1 MLSHNGPLQRYSMTS
16 STNLDAPPTGA
27 GQQRLVRAG
36 IPWTAIAF
44 LGLTAVISLLWS
56 HSRLMWNDEFLSL
69 WTDNAPSIGQV
80 IQIQR
85 TCPISLDPLFYHALA
100 HADIRLFGS
109 GALAIRLPSLLGYLL
124 MQLCLFLFVRRVA
137 SERAAVFAMAFPAL
151 TTSLYY
157 SVEGRPYGLMLGLF
171 ALTMVSWQSATR
183 RETGRALALIPLA
196 VSLALTLNTH
206 YYGILLL
213 VPLSIAEI
221 FRTARRRRLDLPVVA
236 SIGMGTAG
244 ILFTVPFMKAAALYH
259 SHYYNVVADSP
270 RTIAQVYPELLSSYS
285 RMPTQLDGEIGRA
298 LFLLLAFV
306 TLLGCIRQWRAG
318 TLQLP
323 QAEAVF
329 LIALAALP
337 FFGFLMARFVTHALE
352 LRFVLGAIPGI
363 SALAAIGLSSF
374 FSRKRAG
381 NLALLAL
388 FAAIALAGIRHIHEE
403 RTATRETMSSMAV
416 SPALKAALLTGSDQ
430 RLYFEQLKLFA
441 VASYY
446 EPDPEL
452 RAAMA
457 LTFSSNQEM
466 SAAHTDTN
474 SLTAMNMRR
483 FTHFIIVPYD
493 TLATQPGDTIFV
505 TFHQRSDNWVPRS
518 TANPFAPARQ
528 IGPAFGGDAES
539 IRFLP

>member
-1 MLSHNGPLQRYSMTS
+1 MTLSTDLYAS
-16 STNLDAPPTGA
+16 PTGA
-27 GQQRLVRAG
+27 GKHRIVPTG
-36 IPWTAIAF
+36 IPWTAIVF

-56 HSRLMWNDEFLSL
+56 HSKLMWNDEFLSL

-85 TCPISLDPLFYHALA
+85 SCPISLDPLFYHALA
-100 HADIRLFGS
+100 HASIRFFGS

-137 SERAAVFAMAFPAL
+137 SERSAVFAMAFPAL
-151 TTSLYY
+151 TISLYY

-183 RETGRALALIPLA
+183 REKGRTPALILLA

-206 YYGILLL
+206 YYGVLLL
-213 VPLSIAEI
+213 APLSLAEI
-221 FRTARRRRLDLPVVA
+221 FRAVQRRRLDLPVVA
-236 SIGMGTAG
+236 SIGLGTAG
-244 ILFTVPFMKAAALYH
+244 ILFTIPFMKAAALYH

-270 RTIAQVYPELLSSYS
+270 RTIAQVYPQLLSSYS
-285 RMPTQLDGEIGRA
+285 RVPTQFDGEIGRA

-306 TLLGCIRQWRAG
+306 TLLGCIRQWCAG
-318 TLQLP
+318 TLKLP

-337 FFGFLMARFVTHALE
+337 FFGFLLARFVTHALE
-352 LRFVLGAIPGI
+352 LRFVLGAILGI
-363 SALAAIGLSSF
+363 TALAAIGLSSF

-381 NLALLAL
+381 NLALFAL
-388 FAAIALAGIRHIHEE
+388 FAAIALSGFKRICEE
-403 RTATRETMSSMAV
+403 RTATRETISSMTV
-416 SPALKAALLTGSDQ
+416 SPALKAALLAGSDR

-457 LTFSSNQEM
+457 LTFSSDQELR
-466 SAAHTDTN
+466 AAHANTN
-474 SLTAMNMRR
+474 SLTVMNMRR

-493 TLATQPGDTIFV
+493 TLATQPGEPVFV
-505 TFHQRSDNWVPRS
+505 TFHQRSDNWVPRT
-518 TANPFAPARQ
+518 TANTFAPAKY
-528 IGPAFGGDAES
+528 IGSAFGGDAES